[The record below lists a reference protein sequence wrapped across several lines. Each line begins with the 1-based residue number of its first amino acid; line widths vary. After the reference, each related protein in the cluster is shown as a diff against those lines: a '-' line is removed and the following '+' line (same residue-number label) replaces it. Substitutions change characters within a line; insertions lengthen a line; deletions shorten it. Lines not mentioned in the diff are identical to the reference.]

1 MHPRFALFIWHK
13 YCQVLIGKPLQPV
26 ESCYVIMRSRT
37 TWATFLIF
45 LLLAPTSFA
54 HILNMTNLNLS
65 IPPEGAAK
73 LDLIIDLG
81 QSGLVTPE
89 FYWSATQATDNSKQ
103 KLILQEALAKLEEGL
118 VLKVNGQQQRFALT
132 DLRLE
137 AVSLDAIKNPL
148 TPQMARISYALPSVK
163 FSSEDIVELKLDSSI
178 DVPWP
183 CLVRIDAFATLP
195 GSRLLTEETRS
206 SGAIL
211 LGLPSQREDSDFLL
225 ALTLQFQSASPA
237 LSWLAVGFQ
246 HVLPDGADHI
256 AFILGL
262 FFLSSRLTMLIGQ
275 VTLFTLAH
283 SITLTAAIYGWVSA
297 PTNLIEILIAA
308 SIVYVAV
315 DNLYQEQL
323 RRWRALAV
331 LGFGLL
337 HGLGF
342 ASALGSLE
350 LPQDTTLSALLFFN
364 VGVEVGQLAVLLMA
378 FACVGWFRQQPFYKK
393 RIADPASVTIAGVGL
408 YWFTKRLAI
417 YLF

>member
-1 MHPRFALFIWHK
+1 M
-13 YCQVLIGKPLQPV
+13 
-26 ESCYVIMRSRT
+26 
-37 TWATFLIF
+37 
-45 LLLAPTSFA
+45 
-54 HILNMTNLNLS
+54 LNMTNLNLS
-65 IPPEGAAK
+65 IPTEGAAK

-89 FYWSATQATDNSKQ
+89 FYWSSAQTTDGSEQ
-103 KLILQEALAKLEEGL
+103 ELMLHEALSKIEEGL
-118 VLKVNGQQQRFALT
+118 ILKVNGQRQMLALT
-132 DLRLE
+132 DLNLE
-137 AVSLDAIKNPL
+137 AISLDAIINPL
-148 TPQMARISYALPSVK
+148 TPQMARISYELQSVK
-163 FSSEDIVELKLDSSI
+163 LSTEDIVELQLASSI

-183 CLVRIDAFATLP
+183 CLVRVDAFANLP
-195 GSRLLTEETRS
+195 ASRLLTEETRS

-211 LGLPSQREDSDFLL
+211 LGLPGQREESDFLL

-246 HVLPDGADHI
+246 HVVPDGADHI

-262 FFLSSRLTMLIGQ
+262 FFLSSRLTTLIGQ
-275 VTLFTLAH
+275 VTLFTVAH
-283 SITLTAAIYGWVSA
+283 SITLTAAIFGWVSA
-297 PTNLIEILIAA
+297 PSHLIEILIAA
-308 SIVYVAV
+308 SIIYVAV
-315 DNLYQEQL
+315 DNLYEEQSQ
-323 RRWRALAV
+323 RWRALAV

-364 VGVEVGQLAVLLMA
+364 LGVEVGQLAVLVMA
-378 FACVGWFRQQPFYKK
+378 FACVGWFRQQPFYKR

>member
-1 MHPRFALFIWHK
+1 M
-13 YCQVLIGKPLQPV
+13 
-26 ESCYVIMRSRT
+26 
-37 TWATFLIF
+37 
-45 LLLAPTSFA
+45 
-54 HILNMTNLNLS
+54 LNMTNLNLS
-65 IPPEGAAK
+65 IPTEGAAK

-81 QSGLVTPE
+81 QSSLVTPE
-89 FYWSATQATDNSKQ
+89 FYWSSAQATDGSEQ
-103 KLILQEALAKLEEGL
+103 ELMLHEALSKIEEGL
-118 VLKVNGQQQRFALT
+118 ILKVNGQRQMLALT
-132 DLRLE
+132 DLNLE
-137 AVSLDAIKNPL
+137 AISLDAIINPL
-148 TPQMARISYALPSVK
+148 TPQMARISYELQSVK
-163 FSSEDIVELKLDSSI
+163 LSTEDIVELQLASSI

-183 CLVRIDAFATLP
+183 CLVRVDAFANLP
-195 GSRLLTEETRS
+195 ASRLLTEETRS

-211 LGLPSQREDSDFLL
+211 LGLPGQREESDFLL

-246 HVLPDGADHI
+246 HVVPDGADHI

-262 FFLSSRLTMLIGQ
+262 FFLSSRLTTLIGQ
-275 VTLFTLAH
+275 VTLFTVAH
-283 SITLTAAIYGWVSA
+283 SITLTAAIFGWVSA
-297 PTNLIEILIAA
+297 PSHLIEILIAA
-308 SIVYVAV
+308 SIIYVAV
-315 DNLYQEQL
+315 DNLYEEQL
-323 RRWRALAV
+323 QRWRALAV

-364 VGVEVGQLAVLLMA
+364 LGVEVGQLAVLVMA
-378 FACVGWFRQQPFYKK
+378 FACVGWFRQQPFYKR